1 MKIAYSGSHGTGK
14 TTKAFAKALEYKTT
28 TPFNIFVLQEVARRS
43 PFDINKS
50 ATRQAQLWLFAEQLR
65 LELEIS
71 LIYDVIIC
79 DRTVLDTL
87 AYCKYLGYDTMVDQ
101 LKEVAF
107 EHLDTYDKI
116 IYSPIDDNYFI
127 EDGIRDMDKTF
138 RNSVDTYLLE
148 LYKEGYPNKLCSK

>member
-1 MKIAYSGSHGTGK
+1 MKIAYSGTHGTGK
-14 TTKAFAKALEYKTT
+14 TTKAFMKALEYKKTT
-28 TPFNIFVLQEVARRS
+28 SFNLYVLQEVARRS
-43 PFDINKS
+43 PFNINKS
-50 ATRQAQLWLFAEQLR
+50 ASKSAQLWIFAEQLR
-65 LELEIS
+65 QELELS
-71 LIYDVIIC
+71 LRYDLIIC

-87 AYCKYLGYDTMVDQ
+87 AYCKYLGYDDMVDQ

-107 EHLDTYDKI
+107 EHLTTYDKI

-127 EDGIRDMDKTF
+127 EDGVRDMDKTF